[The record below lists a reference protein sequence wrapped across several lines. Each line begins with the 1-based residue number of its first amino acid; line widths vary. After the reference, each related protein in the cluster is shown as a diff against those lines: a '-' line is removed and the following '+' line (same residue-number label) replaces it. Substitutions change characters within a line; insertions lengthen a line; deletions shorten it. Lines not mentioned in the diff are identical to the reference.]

1 LFYGILYGQ
10 LILKNQHRK
19 YLNFCIKT
27 DLLSVYIKYIV
38 LYLEKNK
45 VHSIIHYTNIH
56 QTLVILLFKNG
67 YPSKHA
73 FMSMISR

>member
-19 YLNFCIKT
+19 YLNFYIKT

-38 LYLEKNK
+38 LYLGKKQSSRNNTL
-45 VHSIIHYTNIH
+45 HQYPPNTSYT
-56 QTLVILLFKNG
+56 VV
-67 YPSKHA
+67 
-73 FMSMISR
+73 